1 MATIAREVWLDVEA
15 AAAKL
20 GTCAT
25 DAAVA
30 GAAEPIAADHGVPAD
45 VIVNLIE
52 GQLALMTAT
61 EDGTVDHDD
70 EARLDRL
77 HLAIAEEEAEAMR
90 APR

>member
-1 MATIAREVWLDVEA
+1 M
-15 AAAKL
+15 
-20 GTCAT
+20 
-25 DAAVA
+25 
-30 GAAEPIAADHGVPAD
+30 
-45 VIVNLIE
+45 IVNLIE